1 MSLSGIGIGKFFSE
15 DIKNGVN
22 DLDILLLIMSADI
35 VGLKQPSLLLYH
47 IDCLGMIL
55 DIEPVT
61 NVLAVSVNGKLCTL
75 KSIVDHKR
83 DELLGELVRAVVVG
97 AVGYIGREMIRIH
110 ISPDKHI
117 GACL

>member
-1 MSLSGIGIGKFFSE
+1 M
-15 DIKNGVN
+15 N
-22 DLDILLLIMSADI
+22 DLDVLLLIMSADI

-47 IDCLGMIL
+47 IDRLGMIL

-83 DELLGELVRAVVVG
+83 DELLGELVRAIVIG